1 MAKKGNGSKTFHTG
15 SWYGELE
22 WGWEVDSSGK
32 CWVWADYLDWRTD
45 KRLSLNSGWMGWL
58 HFDNKYNS
66 YYDSDEGTQ
75 FSYTVILKDDA
86 TQRHYIDMYIPI
98 GETGY
103 ESVTVSVE
111 VTGNGQTIRGSASF
125 TVGDGTVYG
134 TKSNVFLNPHD
145 HVKMGENLLIWMEGG
160 EGLIQH
166 DLYYT
171 FGSLTTKTLIDSDV
185 VTGKSWTVPDLLKYT
200 TTGDYLNVYCDT
212 YSVDG
217 RLLGTTSAK
226 VMCYPP
232 DATIPSIESNV
243 YLGQE
248 TTIDLPRGIK
258 SYALTLKY
266 KLSGET
272 VTLCEKQQID
282 SYTWKPALTLA
293 KKFPAEW
300 TAEGVLVC
308 ETYNGTTLIGTIQ
321 KAFRF
326 VLTDSNA
333 IRPLIGSFTKVLDNS
348 HLPEAFADL
357 TIQKRSYVTVTAEII
372 LSDHSIPASVTF
384 SLGNDYI
391 VVVPEPKKYS
401 GSSKDTYAA
410 EATFTRISSSG
421 SLKLTATV
429 RDQRGK
435 EFSRSTNITVTPYEM
450 PSIIPYPD
458 LAEIICE
465 RSDKD
470 GVPMR
475 AGEYLN
481 MKVAK
486 QCTDLQIDGVS
497 QNKCTLKW
505 RIRQTEGEWGAWQLL
520 LGESDSGYS
529 GRIAGAVSDPKASYE
544 IEMLCADTLGGSHTL
559 TFLIKTD
566 AISFVLYDGEDG
578 AAFGKYPEAGHRV
591 EVAEHMEFICYG
603 QATFQGKVV
612 FPGSEWKSMTLCN
625 GIKGATGLGNHPTG
639 GVRYRVENK
648 NRVYVEIA
656 VSFNVSSRKDKVP
669 VAVIPEEITPTEGG
683 HSPSCLGLYGLYL
696 GQFSLDFQSGYL
708 YFNGLYPGLEPSSY
722 PFGLA
727 GVCGEISYFLD

>member
-1 MAKKGNGSKTFHTG
+1 MAKEGSGSKNFHSG
-15 SWYGELE
+15 SWYGTLE
-22 WGWEVDSSGK
+22 YGWKVDSDGK

-45 KRLSLNSGWMGWL
+45 RRLSLNSGWMGFL
-58 HFDNKYNS
+58 HFDNKYSS

-75 FSYTVILKDDA
+75 FSYTVILKDEP

-103 ESVTVSVE
+103 ESVTVSVQ
-111 VTGNGQTIRGSASF
+111 VSGNGSTLRGSASF
-125 TVGDGTVYG
+125 RVGDGTVYG

-145 HVKMGENLLIWMEGG
+145 HVKMGEALLIWMEGG

-171 FGSLTTKTLIDSDV
+171 FGSLTTRTLIEANV
-185 VTGKSWTVPDLLKYT
+185 VAGKSWTVPDLLKYT
-200 TTGDYLNVYCDT
+200 TTGGYLNVYCDT

-243 YLGQE
+243 TLGQE

-266 KLSGET
+266 KLAGET
-272 VTLCEKQQID
+272 VTLCDKKRVD
-282 SYTWKPALTLA
+282 NYAWTPALTLA
-293 KKFPAEW
+293 KKFPADW

-308 ETYNGTTLIGTIQ
+308 ETYNGSTLIGTIQ

-326 VLTDSNA
+326 VLTDSNS
-333 IRPLIGSFTKVLDNS
+333 IRPAIGSFTRAIDNS
-348 HLPEAFADL
+348 HLPDAVGKL
-357 TIQKRSYVTVTAEII
+357 IIQKRSYLKVTAGTI
-372 LSDHSIPASVTF
+372 LSNHSIPASVTF
-384 SLGNDYI
+384 SLGSDYI
-391 VVVPEPKKYS
+391 IVVPERTS
-401 GSSKDTYAA
+401 TAGSSKETYGA

-435 EFSRSTNITVTPYEM
+435 EFSKSIDVTVTAYEF
-450 PSIIPYPD
+450 PSIIPYPG
-458 LAEIICE
+458 LNAIVCE

-475 AGEYLN
+475 DGEYLK
-481 MKVAK
+481 MQVAK
-486 QCTDLQIDGVS
+486 QCTDLQVNGVS
-497 QNKCTLKW
+497 KNKCTLKW
-505 RIRQTEGEWGAWQLL
+505 RIRQTEGQWGSWRLMI
-520 LGESDSGYS
+520 GESGSS
-529 GRIAGAVSDPKASYE
+529 FNSRVPNVVSDPKAGYE
-544 IEMLCADTLGGSHTL
+544 IEMLCADTLGGTHTL

-578 AAFGKYPEAGHRV
+578 AAFGKYPEGPHRV

-612 FPGSEWKSMTLCN
+612 FPGSEWKNMTLCN
-625 GIKGATGLGNHPTG
+625 GIKGATGPGNHPTG

-656 VSFNVSSRKDKVP
+656 VSFNVSAQKDKLP
-669 VAVIPEEITPTEGG
+669 VAVIPEAIKPTEGG

-696 GQFSLDFQSGYL
+696 GQFSMDFQSGYL